1 MTLCWTANRPSNSRS
16 TANASASG
24 TGGPESMDFG
34 TTRLP
39 TNPMAYRKVPRK
51 IR

>member
-1 MTLCWTANRPSNSRS
+1 MSGPPTSETAGPPSI
-16 TANASASG
+16 
-24 TGGPESMDFG
+24 DFG
-34 TTRLP
+34 TTKLP

>member
-1 MTLCWTANRPSNSRS
+1 MTLCWTANRPSSS
-16 TANASASG
+16 TFTATAPP
-24 TGGPESMDFG
+24 TGPAAPESMDLG

-39 TNPMAYRKVPRK
+39 TNPMAYRNVPRK